1 MIFKIFQIRK
11 DIREGR
17 EAPASFATGKGF
29 EFLFGLI
36 LIPLII
42 YLSVITLLF
51 LSGYTEVFGF
61 ESVLARF
68 VFWLLFIPGVVSS
81 FVFYKIRKSI
91 KNISKKGDSFVK
103 NKIHDTKIID
113 SEVVAEIYEKD

>member
-17 EAPASFATGKGF
+17 EAPASFATSKGF
-29 EFLFGLI
+29 ELIFGLL

-42 YLSVITLLF
+42 YLSVVTLLF

-61 ESVLARF
+61 ESGLARL
-68 VFWLLFIPGVVSS
+68 VFWLLAIPGAIFSLM
-81 FVFYKIRKSI
+81 FYKIRKFI
-91 KNISKKGDSFVK
+91 KRLSKKGDTVIK
-103 NKIHDTKIID
+103 QKIGDSHIID
-113 SEVVAEIYEKD
+113 SEVVEEIYEKK